1 MASIIYFIMVEV
13 KVFDSPTLIAK
24 ESAKLSLD
32 ILKSAIGQRGYAVWI
47 LAGGTTPLLAYKE
60 ISDKYIKDLDWRRVY
75 FLIGD
80 ERSVAIDSPESNYRL
95 INEALLSKVDLDR
108 DKLILPRYSE
118 DNISDA
124 DTYNLA
130 VAKMF
135 SNLGPEV
142 DLLWLGMG
150 EDGHTLSLFPGH
162 QEINNQSRYVLP
174 VNNAP
179 KPPLER
185 ITLGLKALSEVKHCQ
200 VLASGSLKKDA

>member
-1 MASIIYFIMVEV
+1 
-13 KVFDSPTLIAK
+13 
-24 ESAKLSLD
+24 
-32 ILKSAIGQRGYAVWI
+32 
-47 LAGGTTPLLAYKE
+47 
-60 ISDKYIKDLDWRRVY
+60 
-75 FLIGD
+75 
-80 ERSVAIDSPESNYRL
+80 
-95 INEALLSKVDLDR
+95 
-108 DKLILPRYSE
+108 
-118 DNISDA
+118 
-124 DTYNLA
+124 
-130 VAKMF
+130 MF

-200 VLASGSLKKDA
+200 VLASGSLKKDAYLKVQQKDSNLPMAQVNNYLLKHGCKVQWLVDKELIS